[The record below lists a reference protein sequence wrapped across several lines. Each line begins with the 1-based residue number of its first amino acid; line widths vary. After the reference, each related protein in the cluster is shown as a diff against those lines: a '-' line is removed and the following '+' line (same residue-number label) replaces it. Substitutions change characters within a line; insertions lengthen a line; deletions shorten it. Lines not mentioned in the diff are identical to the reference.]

1 MQRQGA
7 RSSQRHS
14 ALGPGASAAPPS
26 EGMQGAQGVWV
37 KQSRA
42 FGGPRACN
50 IQGMRLLE
58 PVDTLLV
65 LDPSTRVCSI

>member
-37 KQSRA
+37 KQGIR
-42 FGGPRACN
+42 PRACN
-50 IQGMRLLE
+50 IQGMRLLV